1 MVESGSLGRDVEAL
15 HGGRA
20 TWTKDVPVT
29 ETFRGEVVWSGVVQ
43 VYRLEGH
50 PEARRAYAWSE
61 PVEGSDRRRVFAV
74 LEAGP
79 VRSAA
84 EAVRASLIQREP
96 RARA

>member
-1 MVESGSLGRDVEAL
+1 MDLADDITRL

-20 TWTKDVPVT
+20 TWAEDVPVT

-50 PEARRAYAWSE
+50 PEAQRAYAWSE
-61 PVEGSDRRRVFAV
+61 PVEGSERRRVFAV

-84 EAVRASLIQREP
+84 EAVRASLIQREREK
-96 RARA
+96 RA